1 MDFRHRLPE
10 EWMLRVSGM
19 EDFANGATQVS
30 VKLKDGR
37 VISGILISGSANIVA
52 ARGQKD

>member
-1 MDFRHRLPE
+1 
-10 EWMLRVSGM
+10 MLRVSGM